1 MEQLDD
7 RLPLDTPMHLVRTL
21 MTLLLLVTAACQGP
35 HEQPPMHE
43 ALRPYMHQPGAEPA
57 GGNALAVYL
66 SADDGRVLV
75 GGARTGV
82 PTTSRIRLL
91 LRAGRIPDAY
101 TRDEKDGR
109 VTDEGDGFVRYFPP
123 GDAFAL
129 GIVRFTGPDGRRVH
143 ARQSSG
149 ETPGEGNYLA
159 EVQLD
164 GIYLEYLYTARSQ
177 ADHMRVAELASGWLM
192 KAN

>member
-1 MEQLDD
+1 M
-7 RLPLDTPMHLVRTL
+7 DTPMRLFRTL

-43 ALRPYMHQPGAEPA
+43 ALRPYMSQPGVEPA

-75 GGARTGV
+75 GGARAGV

-91 LRAGRIPDAY
+91 LRAGRIPDAF
-101 TRDEKDGR
+101 TRDETDAR
-109 VTDEGDGFVRYFPP
+109 VTVEGDGFVRYFPP
-123 GDAFAL
+123 GVPSL
-129 GIVRFTGPDGRRVH
+129 GIVRFTGPEGRRIH

-149 ETPGEGNYLA
+149 EAPGEGNYLA
-159 EVQLD
+159 EMQLD
-164 GIYLEYLYTARSQ
+164 GIHLEYLYTARNKS
-177 ADHMRVAELASGWLM
+177 DHQRAAEIVSEWFMRASE
-192 KAN
+192 KHNR

>member
-1 MEQLDD
+1 M
-7 RLPLDTPMHLVRTL
+7 DTPMRLFRTL

-43 ALRPYMHQPGAEPA
+43 ALRPYMSQPGVEPA

-75 GGARTGV
+75 GGARAGF

-101 TRDEKDGR
+101 TRDETDAR

-129 GIVRFTGPDGRRVH
+129 GIVRFAGPEGRRVH

-159 EVQLD
+159 EIQLD
-164 GIYLEYLYTARSQ
+164 GIYLEYLYTARNHS
-177 ADHMRVAELASGWLM
+177 DHLRAAEIASRWFV
-192 KAN
+192 KVSDKQSP